1 MASAGELSS
10 GSRTPRGVSTGARLA
25 LSLLVGVIVAVV
37 TVLAGA
43 AMYAPAVGWDAAAIT
58 LLVWTWLTIWPM
70 DDREAATHATRED
83 PTRAVSDVLLL
94 SAAAASL
101 AAVGFFLLQA
111 SSAKGPTQDILAGVG
126 VGTVALSWLVVH
138 TVFTLRYAMLY
149 YTGPDGG
156 VNFNQSAPPR
166 YVDFAYLAFT
176 IGMTFQVSDTD
187 LQTPAIRATA
197 LRHALLSYLFGA
209 VIVATT
215 VNLVAGLG
223 TSSGGGG

>member
-1 MASAGELSS
+1 MTPAGGSPA
-10 GSRTPRGVSTGARLA
+10 GSRTHRGVSTGVRLA
-25 LSLLVGVIVAVV
+25 LSLLLGLIVAVV

-43 AMYAPAVGWDAAAIT
+43 GKYGPAVGWDAAAIT
-58 LLVWTWLTIWPM
+58 LLVWTWRTIWPM
-70 DDREAATHATRED
+70 NAAQVATHATRED
-83 PTRAVSDVLLL
+83 PTRPASDMVLL
-94 SAAAASL
+94 SAAVASL

-111 SSAKGPTQDILAGVG
+111 SSAKGPSQDILAGLG

-156 VNFNQSAPPR
+156 VSFNQSAPPR
-166 YVDFAYLAFT
+166 YSDFAYLAFT

-187 LQTPAIRATA
+187 LQTTPIRATA
-197 LRHALLSYLFGA
+197 LRHALLSFLFGA
-209 VIVATT
+209 VILSTT

-223 TSSGGGG
+223 TSSAGGG

>member
-1 MASAGELSS
+1 LFVG
-10 GSRTPRGVSTGARLA
+10 
-25 LSLLVGVIVAVV
+25 LVVAIV
-37 TVLAGA
+37 TVVAGA
-43 AMYAPAVGWDAAAIT
+43 AKYAPAVGWDGAAIT

-70 DDREAATHATRED
+70 NADEASAHATRED
-83 PTRAVSDVLLL
+83 PGRAASDVLLL
-94 SAAAASL
+94 SAAVASL

-111 SSAKGPTQDILAGVG
+111 SSAKPPTQDILAALG
-126 VGTVALSWLVVH
+126 VGTVALSWFVVH

-156 VNFNQSAPPR
+156 VDFNQSAAPR
-166 YVDFAYLAFT
+166 YGDFAYLAFT

-187 LQTPAIRATA
+187 LQTPTIRATA

-209 VIVATT
+209 VILATT
-215 VNLVAGLG
+215 INLVAGLG

>member
-1 MASAGELSS
+1 MASAGELQSRP
-10 GSRTPRGVSTGARLA
+10 RTPRAISTGVRLA
-25 LSLLVGVIVAVV
+25 LSLLVGIIVALV
-37 TVLAGA
+37 TVVAGA
-43 AMYAPAVGWDAAAIT
+43 AKYAPAVGWDGAATT

-70 DDREAATHATRED
+70 DAAQAATHATRED

-94 SAAAASL
+94 SAAVASL
-101 AAVGFFLLQA
+101 AAVGFFLQQA
-111 SSAKGPTQDILAGVG
+111 SSSKPPTQDILAGIG
-126 VGTVALSWLVVH
+126 VVTVALSWLVVH

-166 YVDFAYLAFT
+166 YIDFAYLAFT
-176 IGMTFQVSDTD
+176 IGMAFQVSDTD

>member
-1 MASAGELSS
+1 ML
-10 GSRTPRGVSTGARLA
+10 
-25 LSLLVGVIVAVV
+25 
-37 TVLAGA
+37 LAGA
-43 AMYAPAVGWDAAAIT
+43 AKYAPAVGWDALAIT
-58 LLVWTWLTIWPM
+58 LLVLTWFAILPM
-70 DDREAATHATRED
+70 DAREAATHATRED

-94 SAAAASL
+94 CAAVASL

-111 SSAKGPTQDILAGVG
+111 SSVKGPTQDLLAGVG

-156 VNFNQSAPPR
+156 VDFNQSAPPS

-187 LQTPAIRATA
+187 LESPAIRATA
-197 LRHALLSYLFGA
+197 LRHALLSFVFGA

-215 VNLVAGLG
+215 VNLVAGMG
-223 TSSGGGG
+223 TSGGGGG